1 MNQPQDHQM
10 QDTSGI
16 TPEQR
21 RRADRLGLVLGGVA
35 IVVLLTS
42 FIVFTVAGLP
52 KDAKEAKRLELRDA
66 ARRSMPDPGQTP
78 NRP

>member
-1 MNQPQDHQM
+1 MNQQPIQDA
-10 QDTSGI
+10 SGI

-21 RRADRLGLVLGGVA
+21 RQANRVGLVLGGVA

-66 ARRSMPDPGQTP
+66 TRRSMPDPGQTP